1 MNGHIPFQKLS
12 EYADNELPAQERADI
27 DTHLSACALCAREL
41 AAIKSILGAGC
52 EIRSCI
58 VFKTDAFVS
67 KTMDRVRK
75 RRVFRLFHR
84 YVMPVAAA
92 AAILIVVGVGFID
105 AHIEKKQS
113 RATYAVTDNASPV
126 DSEDFVG
133 SKMSVSDIRSVLKR
147 NGAQITTSSDAY
159 VDAEVLFADY
169 QRIRSELGFTEL
181 PGFIGDGS
189 LNLATAGDGDA
200 VVSQGTRD
208 RNVVKI
214 RIRRK

>member
-12 EYADNELPAQERADI
+12 EYADNELSAQERADV
-27 DTHLSACALCAREL
+27 DTHLSACELCAREL
-41 AAIKSILGAGC
+41 AAVKKIIDAGC
-52 EIRSCI
+52 ELRSCL
-58 VFKTDAFVS
+58 VFKTDAFVA

-75 RRVFRLFHR
+75 RRKFRLFHR
-84 YVMPVAAA
+84 YVMPVSAA
-92 AAILIVVGVGFID
+92 AAILIVAGVGFID
-105 AHIEKKQS
+105 AHIEKKQL
-113 RATYAVTDNASPV
+113 RASHAVSDNATPV

-133 SKMSVSDIRSVLKR
+133 SRMSVRDIHSVLKR
-147 NGAQITTSSDAY
+147 NGAQITTSSDEY

-169 QRIRSELGFTEL
+169 QRIRSELGFAEL

-189 LNLATAGDGDA
+189 LNLATAGDGES

-208 RNVVKI
+208 RNVVTI